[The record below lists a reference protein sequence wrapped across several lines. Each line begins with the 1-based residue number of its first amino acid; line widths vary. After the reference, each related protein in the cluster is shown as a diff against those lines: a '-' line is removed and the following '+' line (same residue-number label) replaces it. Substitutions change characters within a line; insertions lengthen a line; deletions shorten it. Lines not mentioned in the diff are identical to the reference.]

1 MYHKTCR
8 VFGHFK
14 DTLCFVS
21 VCFVIS
27 INYQKTGL
35 KEDSA
40 QGTGKYIFSENK
52 CYDDHT

>member
-1 MYHKTCR
+1 MHVECLDILKTQ
-8 VFGHFK
+8 K

-27 INYQKTGL
+27 INYQKTSL

-40 QGTGKYIFSENK
+40 QGTDKYIFSEKK